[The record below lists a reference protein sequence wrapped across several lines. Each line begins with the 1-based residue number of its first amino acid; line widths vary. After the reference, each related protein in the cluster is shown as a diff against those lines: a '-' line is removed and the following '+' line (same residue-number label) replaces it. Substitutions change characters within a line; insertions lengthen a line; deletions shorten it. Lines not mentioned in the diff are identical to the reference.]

1 MLTIVNFP
9 LEISEL
15 DNCDPLYEEFE
26 GWEDSTKGLKRFS
39 DVPSNAKK
47 YIQIA
52 KEKHIENDLEDA
64 FTVHE
69 SILTK
74 LSIK

>member
-1 MLTIVNFP
+1 MKNYSKQIHTPGILGGMGPHAHIILEEYL
-9 LEISEL
+9 LEI
-15 DNCDPLYEEFE
+15 
-26 GWEDSTKGLKRFS
+26 
-39 DVPSNAKK
+39 NAKK

-52 KEKHIENDLEDA
+52 KEKHKENDLEDA